1 MSIRQYTSQQLI
13 ENLDSGKLSILNT
26 LGAHDLKFE
35 MVPIGRLCSFVVRLV
50 CKLQK
55 NNANLRKTAAAIIR
69 LAAPAKLLGRL
80 PKSDDTI
87 VIGFN
92 HPSLGEVCR
101 LVYLGFLNYSNR
113 EFLFP
118 VNLPWYESM
127 VAVIPQLKR
136 LNIRICP
143 MITPATEAKLKVR
156 FAGDDAKLKDIQLLK
171 MIFDHRYIR
180 EVRAVAENNGVIF
193 VAPSATR
200 QKEIIGN
207 TVNPSMTVLAH
218 LVHKGNRK
226 ALFIPTAVFAPK
238 HGNREL
244 NLFRTY
250 YIEPCE
256 PFESEEVKALTEGTD
271 RQFDY
276 AFLKRIEKVYT
287 ERAVKLHLD

>member
-1 MSIRQYTSQQLI
+1 MSIRQYTSQELI
-13 ENLDSGKLSILNT
+13 ERLDSGKISILNT
-26 LGAHDLKFE
+26 IGAHDLKRE

-50 CKLQK
+50 CMQK
-55 NNANLRKTAAAIIR
+55 TDTNLRKRAANVIR
-69 LAAPAKLLGRL
+69 LAAPAKLLGKL

-101 LVYLGFLNYSNR
+101 LTYLGFQNYTDR

-127 VAVIPQLKR
+127 VPVIPQLKR
-136 LNIRICP
+136 LGIRITP

-156 FAGDDAKLKDIQLLK
+156 FAGDDDKLKDVQLLK
-171 MIFDHRYIR
+171 MMFDHKYIK
-180 EVRAVAENNGVIF
+180 EVKAVCENNGIIF

-200 QKEIIGN
+200 QKEIIRN
-207 TVNPSMTVLAH
+207 PLNPSMTVLAH
-218 LVHKGNRK
+218 LVHKGERK
-226 ALFIPTAVFAPK
+226 ALFIPVAVFAPK

-244 NLFRTY
+244 NLFRSY

-256 PFESEEVKALTEGTD
+256 TFDSEQVKALTEGRD
-271 RQFDY
+271 REFDY
-276 AFLKRIEKVYT
+276 AFLKRIDNVYR
-287 ERAVKLHLD
+287 ERAAKLHLD

>member
-1 MSIRQYTSQQLI
+1 MSIRDYTSQQLI
-13 ENLDSGKLSILNT
+13 ERLDSGKMSVLNT
-26 LGAHDLKFE
+26 IGAHDMKRE

-50 CKLQK
+50 CMQK
-55 NNANLRKTAAAIIR
+55 SDTDLRKRAASVIR
-69 LAAPAKLLGRL
+69 IAAPAKLLGKL
-80 PKSDDTI
+80 PYSDDTI

-101 LVYLGFLNYSNR
+101 LVYLGFRRYRDR

-127 VAVIPQLKR
+127 VPVIPQLKR
-136 LNIRICP
+136 LGIRITP
-143 MITPATEAKLKVR
+143 MITPATEAKLKVK
-156 FAGDDAKLKDIQLLK
+156 FAGDDAKLKDVQLLK
-171 MIFDHRYIR
+171 MIFDHKYIR
-180 EVRAVAENNGVIF
+180 EVKAVSENNGIIF

-218 LVHKGNRK
+218 LVHKGDRN
-226 ALFIPTAVFAPK
+226 ALFVPVSVFAPK

-244 NLFRTY
+244 NLFRSY

-256 PFESEEVKALTEGTD
+256 PFSSEEVKALTSGRD
-271 RQFDY
+271 REFDY
-276 AFLKRIEKVYT
+276 TFLRRIDKVHR
-287 ERAVKLHLD
+287 ERAAKLHFD

>member
-1 MSIRQYTSQQLI
+1 MSIREYTSQELI
-13 ENLDSGKLSILNT
+13 ERLDTGKMSVLNT
-26 LGAHDLKFE
+26 IGAHDMKRE

-50 CKLQK
+50 CMQK
-55 NNANLRKTAAAIIR
+55 TDTDLRKRAAAVIR
-69 LAAPAKLLGRL
+69 LAAPAKLLGKL

-101 LVYLGFLNYSNR
+101 LTYLGFQTYPDR

-127 VAVIPQLKR
+127 VPVIPQLKR
-136 LNIRICP
+136 LGIRITP

-156 FAGDDAKLKDIQLLK
+156 FAGDDDKLKDVQLLK
-171 MIFDHRYIR
+171 MMFDHKYIK
-180 EVRAVAENNGVIF
+180 EVKAVSENNGVIF

-218 LVHKGNRK
+218 LVHKGDRN
-226 ALFIPTAVFAPK
+226 ALFIPVSVFAPK

-244 NLFRTY
+244 NLFRSY

-256 PFESEEVKALTEGTD
+256 PFGSEEVKVLSSGQD
-271 RQFDY
+271 REFDY
-276 AFLKRIEKVYT
+276 TFLRRIDKVHR
-287 ERAVKLHLD
+287 ERAAKLHFD